1 MKRADVARMT
11 ALERKALLEELA
23 AMVTTGELGLGDA
36 SRILRSAMLGMDRK
50 TFAQAVKLSTSV
62 VATLEDEPN
71 ANPTLE
77 TLNKVFA
84 PFGGKVTLS
93 FPRLEE
99 PPPLDDAEKQR
110 RELLHAALAKS
121 RRQRRRSTES

>member
-36 SRILRSAMLGMDRK
+36 SRILRGVMLGMDRK
-50 TFAQAVKLSTSV
+50 TFAHAVQLSATV
-62 VATLEDEPN
+62 IATLEDKPD

-77 TLNKVFA
+77 TLNRVFA

-99 PPPLDDAEKQR
+99 PPPLDDLGKQR
-110 RELLHAALAKS
+110 RKMLRAALAQSK
-121 RRQRRRSTES
+121 RPRRRSTES